1 MSNKK
6 ILILGGL
13 MLVGLAQES
22 FAAQPCNA
30 DASGSSQAISSG
42 SYILSGFT
50 LRCSRNVFL
59 SYEETDGLL
68 AVCSA
73 SVRGTHKFGG
83 LSSGGVIKEAGTFSG
98 TTAPSASLTSSTG
111 C

>member
-1 MSNKK
+1 MKNVMTF
-6 ILILGGL
+6 LGGL
-13 MLVGLAQES
+13 TLVSLAQVS
-22 FAAQPCNA
+22 IASQPCDA
-30 DASGSSQAISSG
+30 SASGSSQNISAG
-42 SYILSGFT
+42 SYIQAGFS